1 MKNSQNLIIFSKLS
15 KNINKDV
22 VLFNESIRRQL
33 FKNSIKNKVKISKPY
48 GLKLSQ
54 IKKDHDYLFKCYK
67 NFLKALSFNLNNI
80 HNTNKDNRYWE
91 IIIGHWLK
99 HFLWTIYNRYKT
111 LINIKKEFN
120 IEEVEIINTK
130 KFSYPLNDTF
140 DLNILANNEFF
151 NFVLLSS
158 IIEETKIF
166 KFKYTKKKFK
176 KKILSEKKINYNKN
190 ILKDILDNLGKDI
203 FITDTYI
210 PRKNNFLLQVLVNN
224 FPNTNIKFNKLHN
237 EKKNLQ
243 LDLRKQLDLTK
254 RHKDPFILLAS
265 KLIKNFLPL
274 SFIENYEKIRFEISK
289 NKKLKKKKKIIF
301 TSNLFGKGDKY
312 NIWIAE
318 KVHEGTKYIVG
329 QHGQGYLEYYDK
341 FSRVEF
347 RTCDKFISWGN
358 KKFSKKIK
366 PLFNFKTW
374 DAKKIN
380 FRNNSKIL
388 IITRSSGTQITHY
401 DRWELGNNIFIKT
414 KNFIEKIDIKFKK
427 EIILKLHKNYKK
439 NIYPEFDGFLDKK
452 HNFSIKKNENFK
464 KLVDSSRVVIF
475 NDYSTGF
482 LECLS
487 IDHPTICLFPSK
499 LDFIHSSN
507 TEDFKLLLKNNLIFF
522 NELKLAVFLNKNYNN
537 IEYWWNTKK
546 IKQIK
551 KDFCIKYSRKSYKN
565 FFKNYKKFSIEL
577 N

>member
-1 MKNSQNLIIFSKLS
+1 

-22 VLFNESIRRQL
+22 VLFNESIRQQL

-54 IKKDHDYLFKCYK
+54 IKKDHDYLLKCYK
-67 NFLKALSFNLNNI
+67 NFLKALIFNLNNI

-111 LINIKKEFN
+111 LINTKKEFN

-176 KKILSEKKINYNKN
+176 KKILLEKKINYNKN

-224 FPNTNIKFNKLHN
+224 FPNTNIKFNKLLN

-414 KNFIEKIDIKFKK
+414 KNFIEKIDIKLKK

-439 NIYPEFDGFLDKK
+439 NIYPEFDEFLDKK

-551 KDFCIKYSRKSYKN
+551 KNFCIKYSRKSYKN

>member
-22 VLFNESIRRQL
+22 VLFNESIRQQL

-54 IKKDHDYLFKCYK
+54 IKKDHDYLLKCYK
-67 NFLKALSFNLNNI
+67 NFLKALIFNLNNI

-111 LINIKKEFN
+111 LINTKKEFN

-176 KKILSEKKINYNKN
+176 KKILLEKKINYNKN

-224 FPNTNIKFNKLHN
+224 FPNTNIKFNKLLN

-414 KNFIEKIDIKFKK
+414 KNFIEKIDIKLKK

-439 NIYPEFDGFLDKK
+439 NIYPEFDEFLDKK

-551 KDFCIKYSRKSYKN
+551 KNFCIKYSRKSYKN